1 MGVSSWLA
9 PPEGLGGSPG
19 LRQVPGELEHL
30 CRLPYPLVPLGSS
43 GIRGADILLKKQSH
57 KGATK
62 SKVGFI
68 NDPVASRSQRN
79 TGISGADTVTG
90 MGVGQFSEEGI
101 SLGFGCMR
109 PWAKGQAYHFR
120 LLEASTH
127 LLVNQSQEEPKPRG

>member
-1 MGVSSWLA
+1 MKS
-9 PPEGLGGSPG
+9 EE
-19 LRQVPGELEHL
+19 Q
-30 CRLPYPLVPLGSS
+30 
-43 GIRGADILLKKQSH
+43 IFFKKKQSH
-57 KGATK
+57 KRTTK

-79 TGISGADTVTG
+79 SGISGADTVTG

-101 SLGFGCMR
+101 ALGLGWMR
-109 PWAKGQAYHFR
+109 PWAKGQPYYFR